1 MIPAKV
7 LLVVVPIALGGGY
20 LVLDTTRH
28 IGRVSDELVHQ
39 EAKVRAEGASFVATL
54 HGEHAARE
62 MLALDR
68 RRELALELT
77 RLRRNRFLGLF
88 ALAVAALGVAA
99 AMVFRRI
106 SREIEEDR
114 RLVHGD
120 PPSRPA
126 N

>member
-62 MLALDR
+62 MLAL
-68 RRELALELT
+68 ELT

>member
-7 LLVVVPIALGGGY
+7 LLVVLPVAIGGGY
-20 LVLDTTRH
+20 LVLEATRH
-28 IGRVSDELVHQ
+28 IDRVSDELVQQ

-88 ALAVAALGVAA
+88 ALAVAALGAVAA
-99 AMVFRRI
+99 TVFRRI
-106 SREIEEDR
+106 AREIEEDR
-114 RLVHGD
+114 RLVHGEPP
-120 PPSRPA
+120 PPSA